1 MREIFYLTTVPV
13 DIYTVGGRRL
23 KHEYGAVA
31 AWRWQWTTYVLGR
44 QTCHSR
50 TFFPPETATRIGLE
64 SNPAHRGD
72 WRLTSYGKTKFIAVC
87 YKDLRKSN
95 ATLGTMPCLKS
106 HNTQSNKMHCI
117 VPSYFILQYLVDQSY
132 VFRSVMGSSSGIH
145 TKVNI
150 SQNWISKSIQTLK
163 RYKSESVK
171 K

>member
-1 MREIFYLTTVPV
+1 VREIFYLTTVPV
-13 DIYTVGGRRL
+13 DIYG
-23 KHEYGAVA
+23 
-31 AWRWQWTTYVLGR
+31 RWQKTETRVRSCGGMTLTVDNLRTRR

-72 WRLTSYGKTKFIAVC
+72 WRLTLYGKTKFIAVC

-106 HNTQSNKMHCI
+106 HNTQSNTMHCI

-132 VFRSVMGSSSGIH
+132 VFRSVMGSASGIH

-150 SQNWISKSIQTLK
+150 SQN
-163 RYKSESVK
+163 
-171 K
+171 